1 MVYGLAGSGKTTLV
15 TRVRLHQRIRH
26 RFREVH
32 VVPLGPDVRSR
43 EDITLKVVQVIRAIL
58 GANPEEMPQDPAE
71 AGRLLGSLLDARPRR
86 LLVLDDVRSAE
97 QAAPFV
103 VDGRRSARLI
113 TAQQRA
119 LVGGATEIQVDQMT
133 PDEAAELL
141 TRQLPKPPAA
151 ELTTRLAEAAGWWP
165 QLLILARGILSA
177 ADEGGEGWLG
187 ADEAAENLI
196 AQIRDGEAGNKLNH
210 NRASIIEAAI
220 ARLKR
225 PDGAERLAE
234 LRVFTAGQPI
244 PAGIVAAL
252 WYVTAEVDPL
262 DAAQLIAEFYR
273 LSLALRRDGGLVLHE
288 VIRDHVRS
296 QAGEGRLANLDG
308 QLVRGIAALYPEA
321 KALPGDGPGRIAW
334 WQPIED
340 RMTESATAAARYV
353 DENILRHMLAAGQVA
368 QAEALVCDLRWILHR
383 LQASGAAAVL
393 ADLAFVGTMRAAN
406 LGTVLR
412 RVGHA
417 LTRPDSGQFLLDT
430 LKDEPMWRDQARALL
445 GMSVGPALASSWRL
459 PDNPGPG
466 LVRVYSVPGT
476 NRWVDATAF
485 STDAAWAV
493 VANEDGLWRI
503 NLTPDDGKVSYLS
516 RAESFVQQVAIG
528 PDGRQVAM
536 VAGAHMTVLETPTG
550 STVADGY
557 GPGTLWTVAF
567 GPDGDHLITTDN
579 GGQVRLWEIAP
590 DGQIEDRGPEY
601 FDRFHYAGITTGSS
615 VAIVSGDGEW
625 AVSGGSGQVFLWN
638 LRPCPGC
645 GEESH
650 EQHRGLPAC
659 TPIRVLAVAEE
670 HRHQLV
676 TSVAVAPDRSW
687 VAGATKEAITVW
699 NADTGEVIAALR
711 ARGPVTARAAAREAP
726 YLASGDTH
734 GTVLVW
740 QVPDFSPRARFDGHG
755 NVSTLQFAPG
765 DQLLYS
771 SGGGQIRA
779 WDLTVEATDAPTEES
794 RPAGRVV
801 VSPTGSWAAVALRDG
816 DVHIRD
822 PGSGEIIARLAGAC
836 GVRQLVVAAGNGRWL
851 GTEHRGTIKVWDTAS
866 WELTAAFDVGRVTGE
881 IYGLFASDDN
891 ERILTADGLAL
902 RSWQVPAGQPAAV
915 MATLLREPASVTF
928 CCDGAALAVGDY
940 YGSIWIW
947 DTETGA
953 LRSTMRTDYF
963 SAPLKSM
970 AAAPGNQLLAYSY
983 YGSLETWD
991 TEHAEL
997 VETRYVG
1004 AAWDGAAVATDGSV
1018 LAFHQDDKTIRLY
1031 STPST
1036 MPGTR
1041 KDAVAAVIAS
1051 VTRNHWSDRGLT
1063 MLACSA
1069 DGKSLAV
1076 GGGDSTRVWT
1086 SAGGE
1091 PVTVEHSGYTGRA
1104 IALSSAGEQLAVAA
1118 GHAIRIWQMQDP
1130 AAVHTLTVPGS
1141 YVQAMAFS
1149 PDGTA
1154 LAVVAGEAITIL
1166 DLQEGSHRELHGNL
1180 GGLRSAAISP
1190 GGRYLATAGASG
1202 VRVWE
1207 ERTGRALFA
1216 PRGRGRP
1223 DSITFGRRDKWL
1235 AVATHGSVDLFG
1247 LPDGELLRT
1256 AELPR
1261 HQFDLTAEMLITPA
1275 GAILIRLSSGTLV
1288 TVEADGTWPE
1298 AAVTG
1303 TVDEN
1308 SVIALSP
1315 TGEWLAVAGSGEVS
1329 VRRLTDW
1336 SQVATYRMNRN
1347 VNSLTWSPD
1356 SASLA
1361 CAGDG
1366 GVYYLQLKGIA
1377 HGGTGAQTS

>member
-1 MVYGLAGSGKTTLV
+1 
-15 TRVRLHQRIRH
+15 
-26 RFREVH
+26 
-32 VVPLGPDVRSR
+32 VPLGPDVRSR
-43 EDITLKVVQVIRAIL
+43 EDITFKVVQVIRAIL

-71 AGRLLGSLLDARPRR
+71 AGRLLGSLLDARPQR

-103 VDGRRSARLI
+103 IGGRRSARLI
-113 TAQQRA
+113 TTQQRA

-133 PDEAAELL
+133 PDEAVELL

-151 ELTTRLAEAAGWWP
+151 ELATRLAEAADRWP

-177 ADEGGEGWLG
+177 ADEGGEGWLD
-187 ADEAAENLI
+187 ADEAAEHLT
-196 AQIRDGEAGNKLNH
+196 AQIRDGGADSELNH

-234 LRVFTAGQPI
+234 LRAFTAGQPI
-244 PAGIVAAL
+244 PAEIVAAL
-252 WYVTAEVDPL
+252 WHVTAEIDPL

-321 KALPGDGPGRIAW
+321 EALPGGGPGRIAW
-334 WQPIED
+334 WQPIEG
-340 RMTESATAAARYV
+340 RMTESATAARYV

-368 QAEALVCDLRWILHR
+368 QAEALVCDPRWILHR
-383 LQASGAAAVL
+383 LQASGTAAVL
-393 ADLAFVGTMRAAN
+393 ADLALVGTIRAAN
-406 LGTVLR
+406 LGAVVR

-445 GMSVGPALASSWRL
+445 GMSAGPALASSWRL

-476 NRWVDATAF
+476 NRWGDATAF
-485 STDAAWAV
+485 SADAAWAV
-493 VANEDGLWRI
+493 VANGDGLWRI
-503 NLTPDDGKVSYLS
+503 DLTPDDGKVSYLS
-516 RAESFVQQVAIG
+516 RTESFVQQVAIG
-528 PDGRQVAM
+528 PDGRQVAI
-536 VAGAHMTVLETPTG
+536 VAGAHMTVLETRMG
-550 STVADGY
+550 SIVADSY
-557 GPGTLWTVAF
+557 GSLTLWTVAF
-567 GPDGDHLITTDN
+567 SPDGNYLITTDN
-579 GGQVRLWEIAP
+579 GGQVKLWEIAP

-601 FDRFHYAGITTGSS
+601 FDRFHYAGMTTGSS

-625 AVSGGSGQVFLWN
+625 AVSGGSGQVFLWD

-659 TPIRVLAVAEE
+659 TPIRVLAVAEKYRD
-670 HRHQLV
+670 HLV

-687 VAGATKEAITVW
+687 VAGATQEAITVW
-699 NADTGEVIAALR
+699 NAGTGEVIATER
-711 ARGPVTARAAAREAP
+711 AQGPVTALAAAREAP

-740 QVPDFSPRARFDGHG
+740 QVPDLSLRARFDGHA

-779 WDLTVEATDAPTEES
+779 WDLAVEATDAPTEES

-801 VSPTGSWAAVALRDG
+801 VSPTGSWAAVALQDG

-822 PGSGEIIARLAGAC
+822 PGSGEIIKRLAGAC
-836 GVRQLVVAAGNGRWL
+836 GVRQLIVAARNGEWL
-851 GTEHRGTIKVWDTAS
+851 ATEHRGTIKIWDTAS

-891 ERILTADGLAL
+891 EHILTADGLAL
-902 RSWQVPAGQPAAV
+902 RSWQVPAGQPTAV

-928 CCDGAALAVGDY
+928 CCDGAAVAVGDY

-953 LRSTMRTDYF
+953 LRSTMRTGYF

-991 TEHAEL
+991 TEHAKL
-997 VETRYVG
+997 VDTRYVG
-1004 AAWDGAAVATDGSV
+1004 AAWDGAAVATNGSV
-1018 LAFHQDDKTIRLY
+1018 LAFHQDGRTIRLY
-1031 STPST
+1031 S
-1036 MPGTR
+1036 MPGAR
-1041 KDAVAAVIAS
+1041 MDAVAAVIAS
-1051 VTRNHWSDRGLT
+1051 GTRNHWPGSGLT
-1063 MLACSA
+1063 VLACSA

-1076 GGGDSTRVWT
+1076 GQGDSTTVRT
-1086 SAGGE
+1086 SAGGG
-1091 PVTVEHSGYTGRA
+1091 PVTVEHRGYAGRA

-1118 GHAIRIWQMQDP
+1118 GHAIRIWQVQDP
-1130 AAVHTLTVPGS
+1130 AAVCTLTVPDS

-1154 LAVVAGEAITIL
+1154 LAVVTGEAITIL
-1166 DLQEGSHRELHGNL
+1166 DLQEGSRLELHGDL

-1216 PRGRGRP
+1216 SAGRGRP
-1223 DSITFGRRDKWL
+1223 DSIAFGRCDKWL
-1235 AVATHGSVDLFG
+1235 AVATRGSVDLFG

-1261 HQFDLTAEMLITPA
+1261 HHQFDLTAEMLITPV

-1288 TVEADGTWPE
+1288 TVEAESTRPE

-1303 TVDEN
+1303 KVDEN

-1377 HGGTGAQTS
+1377 DGGTGTQTS